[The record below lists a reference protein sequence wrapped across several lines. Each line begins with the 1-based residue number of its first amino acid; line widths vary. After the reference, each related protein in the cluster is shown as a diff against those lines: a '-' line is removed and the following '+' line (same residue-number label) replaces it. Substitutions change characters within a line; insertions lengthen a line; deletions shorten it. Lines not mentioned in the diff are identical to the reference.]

1 MEKIT
6 FEDSGKIIRVGD
18 CLETNTIRSWLSAS
32 GTLPKSIITSE
43 EALKNLRNK
52 YPLILKDFPT
62 LRIKVINKDNLYYW
76 HYASNEE
83 IQFDNLF
90 KIVDSKILDEVPIPN
105 KSIES
110 LLWRV
115 EISQI
120 ENKTKIKVSASHSI
134 IDGRGI
140 FDLLD
145 IFTLCALNKEFNEK
159 LNNYKNQPVLYEYG
173 KKDWFTKE
181 FLMKDLINP
190 YEKVNLS
197 TTILNPP
204 IETPSYVI
212 NHQWNVDY
220 PPILKFCKK
229 HNVSPQAILMAIQNE
244 AIRIFNKGKYDDIPI
259 GVQFAIDCR
268 NSIYATET
276 FKRSL
281 FFTYSGIS
289 VSYLHPEKDVLE
301 NIKKSALILKDSS
314 MVNQS
319 CESVYF
325 IANMRNEKTG
335 KMINTTK
342 FPNPNCYIFASHI
355 GLVGVGLD
363 DIQFRMYSFVYKNMY
378 WPNLYG
384 YHNKETFSFVFE
396 IPYNTPEEYLKSVKN
411 TSLKYYDFIVNNI
424 KEE

>member
-90 KIVDSKILDEVPIPN
+90 KIVESKILDEVPIPN

-181 FLMKDLINP
+181 FLMNDLINP
-190 YEKVNLS
+190 YEKVNLRR
-197 TTILNPP
+197 L
-204 IETPSYVI
+204 Y
-212 NHQWNVDY
+212 
-220 PPILKFCKK
+220 
-229 HNVSPQAILMAIQNE
+229 
-244 AIRIFNKGKYDDIPI
+244 
-259 GVQFAIDCR
+259 
-268 NSIYATET
+268 
-276 FKRSL
+276 
-281 FFTYSGIS
+281 
-289 VSYLHPEKDVLE
+289 
-301 NIKKSALILKDSS
+301 LIL
-314 MVNQS
+314 Q
-319 CESVYF
+319 
-325 IANMRNEKTG
+325 
-335 KMINTTK
+335 
-342 FPNPNCYIFASHI
+342 
-355 GLVGVGLD
+355 
-363 DIQFRMYSFVYKNMY
+363 
-378 WPNLYG
+378 
-384 YHNKETFSFVFE
+384 
-396 IPYNTPEEYLKSVKN
+396 
-411 TSLKYYDFIVNNI
+411 
-424 KEE
+424 